1 MIIVK
6 SIESVTFL
14 CVMAMEHT
22 VVIQV
27 LWCKAASEVSFYSPE
42 SWKTP
47 FGGGIWQRD
56 GLVQSQ
62 QDMQLTK
69 HSLKFPFFIMSMTV
83 AIDVTSLSSG
93 STSATYLDSMFSSHS
108 VAQPGRSIEESIR

>member
-6 SIESVTFL
+6 SIESVTSL
-14 CVMAMEHT
+14 CVMAMEHK

-27 LWCKAASEVSFYSPE
+27 FWCEAASEVSFYSPE

-56 GLVQSQ
+56 GQVQSQ
-62 QDMQLTK
+62 QDMQLAK
-69 HSLKFPFFIMSMTV
+69 HSVKFPFFIISMTV
-83 AIDVTSLSSG
+83 VIDVTSLSPE
-93 STSATYLDSMFSSHS
+93 STSLLC
-108 VAQPGRSIEESIR
+108 GK

>member
-6 SIESVTFL
+6 SIESVTSL
-14 CVMAMEHT
+14 CVMAMEHK

-27 LWCKAASEVSFYSPE
+27 FWCEAASEVSFYSPE

-69 HSLKFPFFIMSMTV
+69 HSVKFPFF
-83 AIDVTSLSSG
+83 SL
-93 STSATYLDSMFSSHS
+93 YPWLL
-108 VAQPGRSIEESIR
+108 P